1 MNFEYWSKNNKIV
14 YEFDYWYFIR
24 RFVGLGILFIWI
36 GGFFGLI
43 GRAIYENNQP
53 IEYNYITVLDKKEDL
68 NGRVWIKTR
77 NSDGRISKYPQAPR
91 QGADPFVSN
100 VNFEVGKTYRVSD
113 PINRYDCSVFI
124 VFTFL
129 FALLS
134 CAVVPVSLAIADL
147 LD

>member
-24 RFVGLGILFIWI
+24 RIVGLGILYVWI
-36 GGFFGLI
+36 GGFLGLI
-43 GRAIYENNQP
+43 GRAIYENYQP
-53 IEYNYITVLDKKEDL
+53 IEYNFITVLDKKEDS

-77 NSDGRISKYPQAPR
+77 NSDGSISKYPVGPS

-113 PINRYDCSVFI
+113 PINRTGADDFI
-124 VFTFL
+124 AFTCL
-129 FALLS
+129 VICLS
-134 CAVVPVSLAIADL
+134 FTVVPISLTIARL
-147 LD
+147 L